1 MRSLI
6 GIDCRHFFIMRKYR
20 RLKVAQSAVHMIFDM
35 FSGKWRVSQFSNVKY
50 IEKDNVVFFT

>member
-1 MRSLI
+1 
-6 GIDCRHFFIMRKYR
+6 MRKYR